1 MQDTSLPT
9 LEPFPTKPIA
19 ACAAVTLALLGWLT
33 WSLFEGYRSF
43 EDTGARLHDLAG
55 AHGSIVHL
63 DEVLTMSATM
73 AAVTGESRWIE
84 RYRAHEPQLAAAID
98 AALHLARSPQVA
110 RTLAATNDA
119 NVALVRLEQASFDLV
134 LAGRAGD
141 ARALLESPE
150 YTAQKDLYA
159 AAMAEFGAGV
169 GTELRAI
176 ANSHRSS
183 LLGTLLGA
191 ALVCAIILLT
201 WALLANHVR
210 NWHATILRAVSLER
224 EATTDALTGVANV
237 RSFHRRVAQELQRQ
251 VRTKRPLTLLVL
263 DADHFKR
270 VNDTYG
276 HDVGDQVL
284 KVLAQ
289 RWGTALRNID
299 FLARVGGE
307 EFAVIL
313 PETDIEHAKIAADRL
328 CRVTRE
334 EPIPTTGGP
343 VSVTVSIGISAVGV
357 GETDASPAL
366 KRADRALYDVKGSG
380 RDHYVVAA
388 PA

>member
-1 MQDTSLPT
+1 MQYTSLST

-19 ACAAVTLALLGWLT
+19 ACASVTMVLLAWLT

-55 AHGSIVHL
+55 ARGSIVHL

-73 AAVTGESRWIE
+73 AAVTGEARWID
-84 RYRAHEPQLAAAID
+84 RYRAHEPQLTAAID
-98 AALHLARSPQVA
+98 DALHLARSAHVA
-110 RTLAATNDA
+110 ATLAATNDA
-119 NVALVRLEQASFDLV
+119 NVALVRLENASLDLV
-134 LAGRAGD
+134 LAGRADD
-141 ARALLESPE
+141 AKALLESPE
-150 YTAQKDLYA
+150 YTAQKDIYA
-159 AAMAEFGAGV
+159 KAMAEFGASLGA
-169 GTELRAI
+169 ELRAI
-176 ANSHRSS
+176 ANSHRNS
-183 LLGTLLGA
+183 LLGTLVGA
-191 ALVCAIILLT
+191 ALVCAIIILT
-201 WALLANHVR
+201 WAFLANHVR
-210 NWHATILRAVSLER
+210 NWHATILRAVTLER

-251 VRTKRPLTLLVL
+251 VRTNRPLTMLVL

-284 KVLAQ
+284 KALTV
-289 RWGTALRNID
+289 RWGATLRNID

-313 PETDIEHAKIAADRL
+313 PETDTEHAKIAADRL

-334 EPIPTTGGP
+334 APILTTGGP
-343 VSVTVSIGISAVGV
+343 VAVTVSIGISAVGV

-366 KRADRALYDVKGSG
+366 KRADQALYDVKGSG